1 MFSPIG
7 AFAAFL
13 LSSYF
18 LFYQSTLSSIAALQQ
33 GTAIVGSGNLAYVL
47 PEARDDEIGEL
58 AQSLNRMTADLRA
71 VTASRTDLEQEVAHR
86 KAAEA
91 RPCMSLRSG

>member
-1 MFSPIG
+1 M
-7 AFAAFL
+7 
-13 LSSYF
+13 
-18 LFYQSTLSSIAALQQ
+18 
-33 GTAIVGSGNLAYVL
+33 L